1 VLHVDAHFD
10 VIAAVTD
17 LECHPLDAA

>member
-1 VLHVDAHFD
+1 VLHADAHFD

>member
-1 VLHVDAHFD
+1 VLHADAHFD
-10 VIAAVTD
+10 AIATVTD